1 MTETASPYRLVISGG
16 GTGGHIF
23 PAIAIA
29 NEFKHR
35 HPASEILFVGAKGRM
50 EMSRVPEAGYRIIGL
65 WISGLQRSLTFSNLL
80 FPVKLMVS
88 YLKASGILKNFKPH
102 AVIGTGGYASGPVML
117 AAIHQGIP
125 TLIQEQNSFAG
136 LTNRKIAGKV
146 NAICVAYEGMENY
159 FPASKVRLT
168 GNPVRKSISAPV
180 SSQALNALGLDS
192 SKKTVLVIGGSLGA
206 LTLNK
211 CIAEGLRTF
220 SENQVQVIW
229 QTGKRYF
236 TEMTQLLNNS
246 GCTVVK
252 AVEFISSMDE
262 AYAAADLIVS
272 RAGALSISELCL
284 IGKPVILVPSPNVV
298 DDHQTKNAMSLVKKS
313 AAIMVPDRD
322 ASAQLIPAIMSLL
335 ADTELQQKLSAN
347 ILALGRPDAT
357 NQIVNE
363 IEKLVEYQ
371 KQ

>member
-1 MTETASPYRLVISGG
+1 
-16 GTGGHIF
+16 
-23 PAIAIA
+23 
-29 NEFKHR
+29 
-35 HPASEILFVGAKGRM
+35 
-50 EMSRVPEAGYRIIGL
+50 
-65 WISGLQRSLTFSNLL
+65 
-80 FPVKLMVS
+80 
-88 YLKASGILKNFKPH
+88 
-102 AVIGTGGYASGPVML
+102 
-117 AAIHQGIP
+117 
-125 TLIQEQNSFAG
+125 
-136 LTNRKIAGKV
+136 
-146 NAICVAYEGMENY
+146 
-159 FPASKVRLT
+159 
-168 GNPVRKSISAPV
+168 
-180 SSQALNALGLDS
+180 
-192 SKKTVLVIGGSLGA
+192 
-206 LTLNK
+206 
-211 CIAEGLRTF
+211 
-220 SENQVQVIW
+220 
-229 QTGKRYF
+229 
-236 TEMTQLLNNS
+236 MTQLLNNS

-252 AVEFISSMDE
+252 AVEFINSMDE